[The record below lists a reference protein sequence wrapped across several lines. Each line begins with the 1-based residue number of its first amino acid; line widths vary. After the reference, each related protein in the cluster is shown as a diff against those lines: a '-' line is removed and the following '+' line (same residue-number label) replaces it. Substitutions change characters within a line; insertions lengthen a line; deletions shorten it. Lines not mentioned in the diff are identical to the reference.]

1 MSDFTYYNDHNQKE
15 ELVSAKMTVTKM
27 LVAVNVFVFCYL
39 MVAGDPGDAAFMM
52 KHGALFVPVILQGG
66 EYYRLICPIFLH
78 FSAAHLF
85 NNMLLLFFM
94 GDVLEREF
102 GKIKFLIFYLLT
114 GICGNL
120 LSVFAESM
128 SGDYA
133 VSAGAS
139 GAVFGVLGG
148 LLYLILK
155 NQGSLYYMT
164 WRRMIFFIGYSLF
177 AGYTSGGINNAAHL
191 GGLLSGFVLA
201 ILFSLGGK
209 SQKAEDK
216 FKISAS

>member
-1 MSDFTYYNDHNQKE
+1 MSDFTYYNSHNEKE
-15 ELVSAKMTVTKM
+15 ELVSSEITVTK
-27 LVAVNVFVFCYL
+27 LLIALNTIVFFYL
-39 MVAGDPGDAAFMM
+39 MVIGNPGDAVFMM
-52 KHGALFVPVILQGG
+52 EHGALWVPSFLEKG
-66 EYYRLICPIFLH
+66 EYYRILYPIFMH
-78 FSAAHLF
+78 FSVAHLF

-102 GKIKFLIFYLLT
+102 GKLKFLLFYLMT

-120 LSVFAESM
+120 LSVLIESI

-155 NQGSLYYMT
+155 NRGKLYYMT

-177 AGYTSGGINNAAHL
+177 AGYTSGGINNAAHF
-191 GGLLSGFVLA
+191 GGLLSGFLLA
-201 ILFSLGGK
+201 IPFSALGK
-209 SQKAEDK
+209 RH
-216 FKISAS
+216 

>member
-1 MSDFTYYNDHNQKE
+1 MSDFTYYNEHNEKE
-15 ELVSAKMTVTKM
+15 ELVSGEITVTKI
-27 LVAVNVFVFCYL
+27 LIAINTIVFFYL
-39 MVAGDPGDAAFMM
+39 MVIGDPGDAEFMM
-52 KHGALFVPVILQGG
+52 KHGALWVPSFLEKG
-66 EYYRLICPIFLH
+66 EYYRIFCPIFMH

-102 GKIKFLIFYLLT
+102 GKGKFLLFYLLT

-120 LSVFAESM
+120 LSVVTESI

-133 VSAGAS
+133 ISAGAS

-155 NQGSLYYMT
+155 NHGKLYYMT
-164 WRRMIFFIGYSLF
+164 WRRMLFFIGYSLF
-177 AGYTSGGINNAAHL
+177 AGYTSGGINNAAHF
-191 GGLLSGFVLA
+191 GGLVSGFLFA
-201 ILFSLGGK
+201 IPFSAVGK
-209 SQKAEDK
+209 GARKRRERGNIA
-216 FKISAS
+216 

>member
-1 MSDFTYYNDHNQKE
+1 MSDFTYYNDHNEKE
-15 ELVSAKMTVTKM
+15 ELVSGEITVTKI
-27 LVAVNVFVFCYL
+27 LIAINIIAFFYL
-39 MVAGDPGDAAFMM
+39 MVIGDPGDAEFMM
-52 KHGALFVPVILQGG
+52 KHGALWVPAFLEKR
-66 EYYRLICPIFLH
+66 EYYRILCPIFMH
-78 FSAAHLF
+78 FSVAHLF

-102 GKIKFLIFYLLT
+102 GKLKFLLFYLLT

-120 LSVFAESM
+120 LSVLLESL

-155 NQGSLYYMT
+155 NRGKLYYMT
-164 WRRMIFFIGYSLF
+164 WRRMLFFIGYSLF
-177 AGYTSGGINNAAHL
+177 AGYTSGGINNAVHF
-191 GGLLSGFVLA
+191 GGLLSGFLLA
-201 ILFSLGGK
+201 IPFS
-209 SQKAEDK
+209 A
-216 FKISAS
+216 FP

>member
-1 MSDFTYYNDHNQKE
+1 MSDFTYYNSHNEKE
-15 ELVSAKMTVTKM
+15 ELVSSEITVTK
-27 LVAVNVFVFCYL
+27 LLIALNTIVFFYL
-39 MVAGDPGDAAFMM
+39 MVIGNPGDAVFMM
-52 KHGALFVPVILQGG
+52 EHGALWVPSFLEKG
-66 EYYRLICPIFLH
+66 EYYRILRPIFMH
-78 FSAAHLF
+78 FSVAHLF

-94 GDVLEREF
+94 ADVLEREF
-102 GKIKFLIFYLLT
+102 GKLKFLLFYLMT

-120 LSVFAESM
+120 LSVLIERI

-155 NQGSLYYMT
+155 NRGKLYYMT

-177 AGYTSGGINNAAHL
+177 AGYTSGGINNAAHF
-191 GGLLSGFVLA
+191 GGLLSGFLLA
-201 ILFSLGGK
+201 IPFSALGK
-209 SQKAEDK
+209 RH
-216 FKISAS
+216 